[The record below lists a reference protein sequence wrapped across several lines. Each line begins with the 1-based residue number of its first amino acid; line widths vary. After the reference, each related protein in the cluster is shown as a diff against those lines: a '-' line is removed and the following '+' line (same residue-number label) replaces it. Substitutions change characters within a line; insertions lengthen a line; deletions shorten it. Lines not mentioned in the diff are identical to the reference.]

1 MNHVQ
6 HLAAHLD
13 FFFFFSPFSWRS
25 VFHLRHVSPSP
36 FNLAPFQPPLF
47 TFHVPPN
54 KAQPLIKT
62 YCSLHMKDSTV
73 KKKTQPKLKGKLLIT
88 LISLVPGSR
97 QGCEVWTFISNPPV
111 CTSDVLPG
119 QSPEFV
125 CSISKR
131 LWRWG
136 FGSRLGVAFFWGFFS
151 TPGQFS
157 STFVLVWFVE
167 HVVYGEGLYFLD
179 FDELQIKEDQMNG
192 HVTGGYTLCRAVVQ
206 RFGESSA
213 CTIAHTHNHMQM
225 HEFSSSSCRLTG
237 ALVLIRLN
245 YPARTGSVQ
254 QLRCDVSL
262 CLFRDTHILF

>member
-13 FFFFFSPFSWRS
+13 FFFFFPFSWRS

-62 YCSLHMKDSTV
+62 YCSLHMKDSTAG
-73 KKKTQPKLKGKLLIT
+73 KKKQKQPKLKGKLLIT

-119 QSPEFV
+119 QSPGFV

-136 FGSRLGVAFFWGFFS
+136 FGLRLGVAFFFVVFFPHRAS
-151 TPGQFS
+151 LTPRLFWCGLLSMLFMVRAY
-157 STFVLVWFVE
+157 TFW
-167 HVVYGEGLYFLD
+167 
-179 FDELQIKEDQMNG
+179 
-192 HVTGGYTLCRAVVQ
+192 TLTS
-206 RFGESSA
+206 FK
-213 CTIAHTHNHMQM
+213 
-225 HEFSSSSCRLTG
+225 
-237 ALVLIRLN
+237 
-245 YPARTGSVQ
+245 
-254 QLRCDVSL
+254 
-262 CLFRDTHILF
+262 